1 MPKMQL
7 RTKTV
12 VTSERLSFTLFK
24 WLMVTLV
31 WGGMSVGAPAL
42 AHGFEV
48 WLVDQSNSPG
58 VAYGG
63 AIYIYEGADLT
74 SEGAA
79 AVAPASVIDLAHETA
94 ALCLATT
101 GANPV
106 RPHMLFFNATHS
118 HAILAFVA
126 SGHVVIFDA
135 AARTP
140 LACLRTSAGAGGARQ
155 AHAAI
160 PALDNAA
167 ILVAN
172 QNGKLLE
179 RIRTDYVT
187 NTFTL
192 DTAATLDLAT
202 CTTPNGVPC
211 EAPDLRPDNAP
222 ICPIVESSSTLA
234 FVTLRGG
241 GLFVVDATATP
252 MAILA
257 EYDQATVRPNGCGG
271 VEIAGRMYLSAGGGT
286 ATHLFGF
293 DVYQFPLSGYDPAQP
308 PDSPAPVVL
317 LSADDSAQERDAHGM
332 VSTLLGRYLWV
343 ADRVANVAEVF
354 EVASGA
360 RVNTVDLVGAASGD
374 PAPDL
379 ADSSPFGD
387 RLFFSLRGPTP
398 LSGDPHVATG
408 GTPGLG
414 VVQLT
419 AGGKSGELTRV
430 VRISNVDAEGV
441 ERADAHAIRV
451 RFK

>member
-1 MPKMQL
+1 MRRQRYGIRVSAAGLTPSLWL
-7 RTKTV
+7 RLLAATLAV
-12 VTSERLSFTLFK
+12 VGLSLA
-24 WLMVTLV
+24 L
-31 WGGMSVGAPAL
+31 PAL

-58 VAYGG
+58 LTYGG
-63 AIYIYEGADLT
+63 TIYIYQGAELT
-74 SEGAA
+74 GEAA
-79 AVAPASVIDLAHETA
+79 STAVPHHVIDLASETA
-94 ALCLATT
+94 ALCVAST
-101 GANPV
+101 GTPPV
-106 RPHMLFFNATHS
+106 RPHMLFFNPTHS
-118 HAILAFVA
+118 HAILAFVV
-126 SGHVVIFDA
+126 SGHVVIVDA
-135 AARTP
+135 ASRTP
-140 LACLRTSAGAGGARQ
+140 LACLRTSVGAGGARQ

-160 PALDNAA
+160 PAADSSY

-172 QNGKLLE
+172 QNGKRLE
-179 RIRTDYVT
+179 RIRTDYAT
-187 NTFTL
+187 NTFSL
-192 DTAATLDLAT
+192 DTEATLDLAT
-202 CTTPNGVPC
+202 CTTPNGVAC
-211 EAPDLRPDNAP
+211 EAPEVRPDNAP
-222 ICPIVESSSTLA
+222 ICPILESSSTLA

-241 GLFVVDATATP
+241 GLFVVDGTATP

-271 VEIAGRMYLSAGGGT
+271 VEIAGRMYLNSGGGT

-308 PDSPAPVVL
+308 PNTPAPVVL
-317 LSADDSAQERDAHGM
+317 FSADDPAQERDAHGM

-379 ADSSPFGD
+379 ADISPFGD

-414 VVQLT
+414 VLQLT
-419 AGGKSGELTRV
+419 RGGKSGVLTSV
-430 VRISNVDAEGV
+430 VGISNVDAEGV

-451 RFK
+451 RLQ